1 MEKEALNILTGVINI
16 SWMDIMK
23 WDLAVEV
30 VELTIQEV
38 TLAMEAVKV
47 LTGNARAIRNKDAKI
62 FKEEMKRWKIIALVY
77 EKILL
82 NIIIN
87 SIL

>member
-1 MEKEALNILTGVINI
+1 
-16 SWMDIMK
+16 
-23 WDLAVEV
+23 
-30 VELTIQEV
+30 
-38 TLAMEAVKV
+38 MEAVKV